1 MSQGNIIKE
10 LIGLQD
16 IIVNKVEQND
26 SEIHIHLELERKEH
40 SCPCCSCRTD
50 KIHDYRNQTVSDIPI
65 SGKCAYIHLRKRRYV
80 CPECGKKFYENN
92 TFLPR
97 YHRITNRMTAW
108 IINQLRSAYSFST
121 VAQMCGLS
129 VYTIIRRFDM
139 LSFKNKH
146 LPRSLSIDEF
156 KGNTGNEKFQVILTN
171 PETHE
176 VIDILPKRT
185 KYYLSQYFRQYSKK
199 ERKKVKFFV
208 CDMYKPYKEICSTYF
223 KNAVLITDK
232 YHWIRQSLWAF
243 ENVRKRIQ
251 KELGKGKRIYF
262 KHSRKLLLKRFDELN
277 DEQKRQVLVM
287 LDISADLSTAYFLK
301 EQLYKYVVDASTK
314 EAALKELNIWI
325 NDATESGIPEFK
337 NAITAYT
344 NWKESIINSCCQPI
358 TNGFTEGCNNKI
370 KVLKRN
376 AYGYR
381 DFERFRKRILF
392 MFSKA
397 NTKNSQRQACL

>member
-1 MSQGNIIKE
+1 MSQRDIIKE
-10 LIGLQD
+10 LVGLQD
-16 IIVNKVEQND
+16 VTVKKVEQN
-26 SEIHIHLELERKEH
+26 EQEMYIHLELERKEH
-40 SCPCCSCRTD
+40 VCPHCSSKTNH
-50 KIHDYRNQTVSDIPI
+50 IHDYRLQQVSDIPI
-65 SGKCAYIHLRKRRYV
+65 SGKRVYLILRKRRYV
-80 CPECGKKFYENN
+80 CQHCGKRFYEEN

-108 IINQLRSAYSFST
+108 IISQLKSAYSFKT
-121 VAQMCGLS
+121 VSELCGLS
-129 VYTIIRRFDM
+129 ITTIMRRFDM

-146 LPRSLSIDEF
+146 LPQVLSIDEF
-156 KGNTGNEKFQVILTN
+156 KGNTGTQKYQVILTN
-171 PETHE
+171 PQTHE

-185 KYYLSQYFRQYSKK
+185 KYYLSTYFSQYSKK
-199 ERKKVKFFV
+199 ERSKVKYFV

-223 KNAVLITDK
+223 KNATLITDK
-232 YHWIRQSLWAF
+232 YHWIRQALWAL

-251 KELGKGKRIYF
+251 KQFGKEKRIYF
-262 KHSRKLLLKRFDELN
+262 KHSRKLLLKRFDKLN

-301 EQLYKYVVDASTK
+301 EQLYKYVIDAENQKT
-314 EAALKELNIWI
+314 ALKELNIWI
-325 NDATESGIPEFK
+325 EDAKESEIPEFK

-344 NWKESIINSCCQPI
+344 NWKKSIINSCCQPI

-381 DFERFRKRILF
+381 NFDRFRKRILF
-392 MFSKA
+392 MFA
-397 NTKNSQRQACL
+397 AQQT